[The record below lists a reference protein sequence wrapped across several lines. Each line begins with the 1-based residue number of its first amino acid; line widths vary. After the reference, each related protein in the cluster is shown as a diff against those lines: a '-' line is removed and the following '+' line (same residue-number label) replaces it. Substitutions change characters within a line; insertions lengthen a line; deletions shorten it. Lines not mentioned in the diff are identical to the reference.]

1 MKWDQITGQWHPWV
15 GRAKSAG
22 AKLSDDDLKQVAG
35 KIAQLVGKRQAGHG
49 LLRDK
54 AERQGDAWTA
64 KIRSEPKG
72 KV

>member
-15 GRAKSAG
+15 SGATSTW
-22 AKLSDDDLKQVAG
+22 AKLTDDDLKQVAG
-35 KIAQLVGKRQAGHG
+35 KKAQLVGKPQAGHG

-54 AERQGDAWTA
+54 AERQVDAWTA
-64 KIRSEPKG
+64 QIRSEPQG